1 MITNIIASL
10 TSFLVGVSML
20 FHPTAFTSTAA
31 IKADA
36 APALI
41 ADSDLTVQDF
51 QDQTTQTGWPFKGD
65 PAVKRGLG
73 WAAAVVTSQRPLAVV
88 KALKDGSSIAEIA
101 QQAGRSTEDVLAE
114 FDARIKDVFDQAV
127 KNGKLPASLA
137 QSRVAWFQAAA
148 RQMVNQPG
156 LVPAYPGLHQLH
168 VAIILASMKVAGLE
182 RAPVVT
188 DLKACQSLDE
198 ILAANG
204 HTGQEAVDLALQ
216 RIDGMMDNLV
226 ADGKLSQAQRDSW
239 HTGINTALEQML
251 KTPGLH
257 VAGKE
262 CSQ

>member
-20 FHPTAFTSTAA
+20 FHPTVFSSIAA
-31 IKADA
+31 MKVDA
-36 APALI
+36 APAMV
-41 ADSDLTVQDF
+41 ADSDLTTQDL
-51 QDQTTQTGWPFKGD
+51 QDQAKQKGWPFKGD
-65 PAVKRGLG
+65 PAVKRGLV
-73 WAAAVVTSQRPLAVV
+73 WAVADVTSQRPLAVV
-88 KALKDGSSIAEIA
+88 TALRNGKSIAEVA
-101 QQAGRSTEDVLAE
+101 QLAGRSSDDVLAE

-148 RQMVNQPG
+148 RQMMNQPG

-182 RAPVVT
+182 RDPVHT
-188 DLKACQSLDE
+188 DLQACQTLDE

-204 HTGQEAVDLALQ
+204 HTGQEAVDLAMQ
-216 RIDGMMDNLV
+216 RIDGLMDNLV
-226 ADGKLSQAQRDSW
+226 ADGKLSQAQRASW
-239 HTGINTALEQML
+239 HAAINTALEQMV

-262 CSQ
+262 CSH